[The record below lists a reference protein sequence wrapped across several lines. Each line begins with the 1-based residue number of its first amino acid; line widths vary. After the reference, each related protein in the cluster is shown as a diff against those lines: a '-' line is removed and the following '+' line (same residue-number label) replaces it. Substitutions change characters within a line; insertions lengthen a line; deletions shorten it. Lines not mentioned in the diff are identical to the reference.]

1 MNSVV
6 FQSAEGVPF
15 ATLLMSRPGAPRTC
29 MFIRMPGSD
38 TQVDCREAR
47 ALQPGRPSLY
57 ACDCAKAG
65 DGTRIAFENDDG
77 WRITVSLGAKRA
89 GEWSAVNGGQRL
101 TGPAHAS

>member
-15 ATLLMSRPGAPRTC
+15 ATLLMSRPGAERTC
-29 MFIRMPGSD
+29 MFIRMPGSE

-57 ACDCAKAG
+57 ACDCAQG
-65 DGTRIAFENDDG
+65 RDGTRIAFENDDG
-77 WRITVSLGAKRA
+77 WHITVRLAERT
-89 GEWSAVNGGQRL
+89 GEWSAVNGARRL
-101 TGPAHAS
+101 EGPAHAP

>member
-15 ATLLMSRPGAPRTC
+15 ATLLMSRPGAERTC
-29 MFIRMPGSD
+29 MLIRMPGSE

-57 ACDCAKAG
+57 ACDCAQDS

-77 WRITVSLGAKRA
+77 WRITVNLAAQR
-89 GEWSAVNGGQRL
+89 GEWSAVNGGERL
-101 TGPAHAS
+101 KGLAHAP